1 MRERTEREEW
11 RVRERERERVG
22 RATIKDSMA
31 LGIQVAGN
39 LL

>member
-11 RVRERERERVG
+11 ERERERVG